1 MIDVMPTAD
10 LANAE
15 RFERVGVA
23 ATPQLASQLRDE
35 FAQWLG
41 RFFDLDADRSNDLIL
56 AINEALANCA
66 EFAYVTA
73 GAPGTMDLV
82 ARHDAAES
90 SITVV
95 VSDRGVWRLTDT
107 LHDNRTRGRGI
118 PLMRALSD
126 VTTIETSADGTTVK
140 MVWTNVTPR

>member
-23 ATPQLASQLRDE
+23 ATPQLASRLRDE

-66 EFAYVTA
+66 EFAYVST
-73 GAPGTMDLV
+73 GVPGTMDLV

-95 VSDRGVWRLTDT
+95 VSDRGVWRLTETQPDS
-107 LHDNRTRGRGI
+107 RTRGRGI

-126 VTTIETSADGTTVK
+126 VTAIETSADGTTVK
-140 MVWTNVTPR
+140 MVWTNVTAR